1 MTNLRHLN
9 KIVFIQSAD
18 IDYQEIALDGNV
30 HFIGDQGAGKST
42 ILRAI
47 LFLYT
52 ANMRKL
58 GIGKGSSSFLNYYFQ
73 EPAATIIYE
82 IKTSYSTFLVWLK
95 KEGNRIAY
103 RFINA
108 SYAKSFFL
116 EKTPK
121 GFRPSKTDDVK
132 SRLRGKIYMFLSK
145 YLAILVLEIFFMVQR
160 STRLLDLMH
169 SYKAKHIR
177 IFRMQYRMYF

>member
-132 SRLRGKIYMFLSK
+132 
-145 YLAILVLEIFFMVQR
+145 
-160 STRLLDLMH
+160 
-169 SYKAKHIR
+169 
-177 IFRMQYRMYF
+177 

>member
-73 EPAATIIYE
+73 
-82 IKTSYSTFLVWLK
+82 
-95 KEGNRIAY
+95 
-103 RFINA
+103 
-108 SYAKSFFL
+108 
-116 EKTPK
+116 
-121 GFRPSKTDDVK
+121 
-132 SRLRGKIYMFLSK
+132 
-145 YLAILVLEIFFMVQR
+145 
-160 STRLLDLMH
+160 
-169 SYKAKHIR
+169 
-177 IFRMQYRMYF
+177 